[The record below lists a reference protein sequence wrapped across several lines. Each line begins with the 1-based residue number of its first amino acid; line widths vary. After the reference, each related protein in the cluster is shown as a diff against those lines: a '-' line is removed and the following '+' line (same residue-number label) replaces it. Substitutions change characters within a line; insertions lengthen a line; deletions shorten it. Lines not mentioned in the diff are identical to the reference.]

1 MVSFSIGL
9 LVPLVALT
17 HAIPA
22 IDTGVGEIKD
32 GPPAHITD
40 YAVLVNDNL
49 QKLPESFTICSSTRT
64 EAHVGRLIPF
74 QLLQDDGSPWFT
86 FIILAPQETTQKHR
100 LILLV
105 CNLLSFVCYC

>member
-22 IDTGVGEIKD
+22 INTGVGEVKAFAKD
-32 GPPAHITD
+32 F
-40 YAVLVNDNL
+40 AVLVNDNL
-49 QKLPESFTICSSTRT
+49 PKLPESFTICSSTRT
-64 EAHVGRLIPF
+64 EAHVDRLLPF

-86 FIILAPQETTQKHR
+86 FIILAPQETTQQHR
-100 LILLV
+100 LILMV
-105 CNLLSFVCYC
+105 GDF

>member
-1 MVSFSIGL
+1 MVSFSVGL

-49 QKLPESFTICSSTRT
+49 PKLPESFTICSSTRT
-64 EAHVGRLIPF
+64 EAHVGRLLPF

>member
-1 MVSFSIGL
+1 MVSFSVGL

-64 EAHVGRLIPF
+64 EAHVRRILPF
-74 QLLQDDGSPWFT
+74 QLLEDDGSPWFT
-86 FIILAPQETTQKHR
+86 FIIVAPQDTTQKHR
-100 LILLV
+100 FTLKV
-105 CNLLSFVCYC
+105 CKF

>member
-1 MVSFSIGL
+1 MVSFSFGL

-22 IDTGVGEIKD
+22 IDTGVGEVKA
-32 GPPAHITD
+32 GPPTD
-40 YAVLVNDNL
+40 FAVLVNDNL
-49 QKLPESFTICSSTRT
+49 PKLPESFTICSSTRT